1 MWVDTS
7 SRTQRHLLRLLA
19 KEVGDRPVALLDAGC
34 GDGGLLAAI
43 GRTLP
48 QISLAGFDSPEYG
61 LQAGSSIGSRSGA
74 HADVRPTE
82 PDGSWPFESSSQDI
96 VVSNQV
102 LEHVVDLEQFCSECA
117 RVLRPGGI
125 GVHVFPTRHVIPEL
139 HMGLPMVHR
148 VRDHDLRVWL
158 ISLLS
163 RIGLGVFRTESV
175 PISVP
180 LDEFA
185 VAHAD
190 YCRTFTTYRTW
201 AELVKVFHGSGF
213 RISYRYT
220 SMLLQDA
227 LLGRSRR
234 LHPALEAALFPV
246 TRALSS
252 VTLVTSTAQEY
263 RFDWK
268 DIT

>member
-1 MWVDTS
+1 MASRRAAASGLAQALTPMYGPLSLTDRGHSRARHKTS
-7 SRTQRHLLRLLA
+7 L
-19 KEVGDRPVALLDAGC
+19 C
-34 GDGGLLAAI
+34 
-43 GRTLP
+43 
-48 QISLAGFDSPEYG
+48 QIK
-61 LQAGSSIGSRSGA
+61 
-74 HADVRPTE
+74 
-82 PDGSWPFESSSQDI
+82 
-96 VVSNQV
+96 
-102 LEHVVDLEQFCSECA
+102 
-117 RVLRPGGI
+117 
-125 GVHVFPTRHVIPEL
+125 FPTRHVIPEL